1 MPMFHFL
8 EFVSTVMLV
17 SSNEK
22 GSQESVESSRS
33 GESLRLSEQVR
44 ESSEGELAFRL
55 TLEGWVRVL
64 STLQGLRGTV
74 GNRSGWST

>member
-8 EFVSTVMLV
+8 EFVSMVMLV

-22 GSQESVESSRS
+22 GPQESVESSRS

-74 GNRSGWST
+74 GNRSGWSA